1 MKRTIKLLTSFVFF
15 CSLLHTNAQIQS
27 QPNNNSLNQQGVNLI
42 KLVQDKDAQNVS
54 YIITAQHT
62 SRTSG
67 IHHMYLRQA
76 VNGIE
81 IIGTE
86 SSIHKTQDGTIV
98 KKHNSFVKDIDTTV
112 KNTSPGISSSQAING
127 VAQQMGYTISSLQ
140 EIERKGTINQEKL
153 YNKAGISVSDIP
165 VKLAYLYQQGLGTT
179 LVWQL
184 SVEEID
190 STDWWE
196 FIVNASTGA
205 IISQL
210 NYTVS
215 CFTEEHNHNA
225 NHGVAHTDKKAT
237 TAKPAYK
244 VANNTALMVGS
255 YNVIAMPDE
264 SPQHGSAARQVVV
277 NPDNAIAS
285 PFGWHDTNGI
295 AGAESNYTIG
305 NNTDAYDDRTSST
318 SGSGSGVN
326 SERAFGDT
334 GLVFNDPF
342 NTDVTAAGTNGSI
355 FAAVTNLFYWANIIH
370 DVSYLYGFDEAA
382 GNFQENNYGNGG
394 IGGDSVRSEA
404 QDGSGTCNANFSTPA
419 DGARGRMQM
428 YVCNSRDGDFDN
440 GVIAHEYGHGIST
453 RLTGGAS
460 NSGCLNSFSTPEQ
473 MGEGWSD
480 FYGLLLTMETGD
492 SRADARGIGTWLV
505 GQGPNDV
512 GIRPTPYSTDFAVN
526 GSTYS
531 TLPSVIVP
539 HGVGYVWAT
548 MLWELTWD
556 LIDDQGFDTDFY
568 TGSGGNN
575 IALNLVTEG
584 MKFQPCSPGFV
595 DGRDGILAADIAL
608 YGGAYSCIIWEAFA
622 RRGLG
627 YSASQGNSSSIS
639 DGSEAFDLPPGL
651 GSPSLDTIGSSCIT
665 NGTQSGLG
673 GGTPTGGVYSGIG
686 VTDDANGTTY
696 TFDPA
701 VNGVG
706 SVVVSYSLTNICTSA
721 SEIDTDTIVVGD
733 GSIALVCPADITSC
747 STDINYDFP
756 RPSDGCFGRSANEL
770 NQNNTETINSG
781 IDCPSDTSGHLRR
794 FNLTTE
800 GVVRDYLVTGI
811 DVGINSTTGANII
824 VNIYLDNTIDN
835 AITTYRVPIS
845 DVVTP
850 YASVTSAVP
859 SGSNFVHS
867 VPFDLF
873 LPAATAF
880 TVEVIS
886 PASQDFMIGY
896 NNSGV
901 TNDPDAT
908 AIAYTS
914 CLSNLDYSDLSTVST
929 LGGNAVL
936 IKVQGTES
944 DTLTTT
950 QTTGL
955 TTGEIFPFGTTT
967 NTFETTDGTNTVS
980 CSFDVNVVTSNCV
993 SWTGVAN
1000 TSWNNTSNWST
1011 GVIPASSD
1019 VVVIDGAFTNE
1030 PILSNTDQSVQSVYI
1045 AEENSLTIDQ
1055 TSSLTVSG
1063 NFTNSG
1069 TVTLNSTQ
1077 DDFSSLIVEGTAT
1090 GNVVYNR
1097 YVNAYSA
1104 TAGGGWDGTGPPVA
1118 MSIADFISDNTG
1130 VIYQVGDTYA
1140 LGPFNNLTN
1149 QYEYYTTTTGPSAG
1163 AFTAAKGYTMAT
1175 TNTNGATVKY
1185 TGTLATT
1192 TQSIDVI
1199 NNNDAN
1205 GGVGRRWNFVSNPF
1219 PSYINGNTNAAA
1231 VNNFL
1236 DVNSGVLDATYTGVY
1251 GWNGSSYDIYNQLDG
1266 AFSIAPGQGFFVA
1279 AASSS
1284 NTALDFTPAM
1294 RTTNGSGDFIL
1305 GPQPLVYKLELKL
1318 FNGEMQKAKTNI
1330 YFKNGLSLDLDPG
1343 YDAGAYNQSK
1353 KISTR
1358 LPQGS
1363 QETAF
1368 ARNAMGMEAMQNTRV
1383 PLEIRQNAG
1392 QAFRVSMAEAD
1403 LPQDINVYLED
1414 TLNGTLTSLKDG
1426 DFELVAQSNLSGVDR
1441 FFIVFKSNSVL
1452 SSGDTLAIKS
1462 LDVYKANTENFVTIC
1477 GITPD
1482 LEQLKV
1488 TLYNILGMTVREKAL
1503 NPTTPIQTISTQGLA
1518 GGLYIV
1524 QVRSENQ
1531 IFNKKVIVK

>member
-1 MKRTIKLLTSFVFF
+1 MTKLKYLLICLFVFTTQ
-15 CSLLHTNAQIQS
+15 LNAQIQS
-27 QPNNNSLNQQGVNLI
+27 QLNNNLSKKQQI
-42 KLVQDKDAQNVS
+42 DIQKLVQNEDALELEYV
-54 YIITAQHT
+54 ITSQHT
-62 SRTSG
+62 SSVSG
-67 IHHMYLRQA
+67 IKHIYLRQA
-76 VNGIE
+76 INGIGVY
-81 IIGTE
+81 GTE
-86 SSIHKTQDGTIV
+86 SSIHTDASGKAIVTHNNLKNKISNTITS
-98 KKHNSFVKDIDTTV
+98 NSASLTASGAIYAVA
-112 KNTSPGISSSQAING
+112 NTMGYSING
-127 VAQQMGYTISSLQ
+127 LEKIAYEGGPSKKTLFNKGAIS
-140 EIERKGTINQEKL
+140 EN
-153 YNKAGISVSDIP
+153 DIP
-165 VKLAYLYQQGLGTT
+165 AKLLYYYSKKTGTRIT
-179 LVWQL
+179 WEL
-184 SVEEID
+184 SIKE
-190 STDWWE
+190 TTGADWWN
-196 FIVNASTGA
+196 FQVDGVTGE
-205 IISQL
+205 IL
-210 NYTVS
+210 HKENWTVS
-215 CFTEEHNHNA
+215 CNILGDHNTHNHS
-225 NHGVAHTDKKAT
+225 
-237 TAKPAYK
+237 
-244 VANNTALMVGS
+244 NNTELENNSTEPLPQSALEAPSAMVGN
-255 YNVIAMPDE
+255 YNVYPMPVE
-264 SPQHGSAARQVVV
+264 SPNYGTRALVA

-285 PFGWHDTNGI
+285 PFGWHDTNGS
-295 AGAESNYTIG
+295 AGPEYTITRG
-305 NNTDAYDDRTSST
+305 NNTHAYEDGDNAGYSPNGGAGLTFNFPINETYSNADQSEDA
-318 SGSGSGVN
+318 V
-326 SERAFGDT
+326 
-334 GLVFNDPF
+334 
-342 NTDVTAAGTNGSI
+342 I
-355 FAAVTNLFYWANIIH
+355 TNLFYWNNIIH
-370 DVSYLYGFDEAA
+370 DVVYQYGFDEAS

-394 IGGDSVRSEA
+394 AGGDYVNAEA
-404 QDGSGTCNANFSTPA
+404 QDGSGTCNANFGTPG
-419 DGARGRMQM
+419 DGGNPTMQM
-428 YVCNSRDGDFDN
+428 YVCGSRDGDLDN
-440 GVIAHEYGHGIST
+440 GVIIHEYGHGIST

-531 TLPSVIVP
+531 ALPSAIVP

-584 MKFQPCSPGFV
+584 IKFQPCSPGFV

-651 GSPSLDTIGSSCIT
+651 GSPSLDTISSSCIT

-673 GGTPTGGVYSGIG
+673 GGIPTGGVYSGIG
-686 VTDDANGTTY
+686 VTDDSNGTTY
-696 TFDPA
+696 TFDPT

-747 STDINYDFP
+747 STEISYEFP

-781 IDCPSDTSGHLRR
+781 IDCEGDTSGHLRR

-944 DTLTTT
+944 DNLTTT

-955 TTGEIFPFGTTT
+955 TTGEIFPSGTTT
-967 NTFETTDGTNTVS
+967 NTFETTNGTNTVS

-993 SWTGVAN
+993 SWTGAAD
-1000 TSWNNTSNWST
+1000 TSWNNTLNWST
-1011 GVIPASSD
+1011 GVIPTSS
-1019 VVVIDGAFTNE
+1019 VIVVIKGNFTNE
-1030 PILSNTDQSVQSVYI
+1030 PIISNSIDATAESIII
-1045 AEENSLTIDQ
+1045 ASGNILTIDE

-1063 NFTNSG
+1063 DFTNSG
-1069 TVTLNSTQ
+1069 SVTLNSTE
-1077 DDFSSLIVEGTAT
+1077 DAFSSLIVTGTAS
-1090 GNVVYNR
+1090 GDIVYNR
-1097 YVNAYSA
+1097 YVNVYDDGNS
-1104 TAGGGWDGTGPPVA
+1104 GGWDLVCSPVA
-1118 MSIADFISDNTG
+1118 MSIADFITANGANIG
-1130 VIYQVGDTYA
+1130 VLGDDYA
-1140 LGPFNNLTN
+1140 FAKFNNASGQWERYATD
-1149 QYEYYTTTTGPSAG
+1149 TDTGT
-1163 AFTAAKGYTMAT
+1163 FTPGQGYSMAT
-1175 TNTNGATVKY
+1175 TGGSTVAF
-1185 TGTLATT
+1185 TGDMQTT
-1192 TQSIDVI
+1192 DQTINII
-1199 NNNDAN
+1199 NNDGLNN
-1205 GGVGRRWNFVSNPF
+1205 VGKRWNLVSNPF
-1219 PSYINGNTNAAA
+1219 PSYINGNTAAGT
-1231 VNNFL
+1231 NNFI
-1236 DVNSGVLDATYTGVY
+1236 DVNDSVIDGEFGAVY
-1251 GWNGSSYDIYNQLDG
+1251 GWNGSNYTIYNRLDA
-1266 AFSIAPGQGFFVA
+1266 AFSIAPGQGFWVA
-1279 AASSS
+1279 ALN
-1284 NTALDFTPAM
+1284 NTNTPLNFTAAM
-1294 RTTNGSGDFIL
+1294 RTTTGTGDFVS
-1305 GPQPLVYKLELKL
+1305 GPQLLTYSLGLKL
-1318 FNGEMQKAKTNI
+1318 YNGESQQAVTKF
-1330 YFKNGLSLDLDPG
+1330 YFRDGLSLGLDPG
-1343 YDAGAYNQSK
+1343 YDAGAFNQSMK
-1353 KISTR
+1353 LSTR

-1368 ARNAMGMEAMQNTRV
+1368 AINAMAIDDLQNTRV
-1383 PLEIRQNAG
+1383 PLEVRQNAG
-1392 QAFRVSMAEAD
+1392 QAFTISISDME
-1403 LPQDINVYLED
+1403 LPQDISIYLED

-1426 DFELVAQSNLSGVDR
+1426 DFELTAQSNLSGADR
-1441 FFIVFKSNSVL
+1441 FFIVFKDNSVL
-1452 SSGDTLAIKS
+1452 SSGDTLGINT
-1462 LDVYKANTENFVTIC
+1462 LNVYKVNTDSFVTIA
-1477 GITPD
+1477 GITPY
-1482 LEQLKV
+1482 LGKLNA
-1488 TLYNILGMTVREKAL
+1488 TLYNILGATVREKAL
-1503 NPTTPIQTISTQGLA
+1503 NTATATQRVSTQGLA
-1518 GGLYIV
+1518 SGLYIIQLRSGSQLFTKKIIV
-1524 QVRSENQ
+1524 Q
-1531 IFNKKVIVK
+1531 